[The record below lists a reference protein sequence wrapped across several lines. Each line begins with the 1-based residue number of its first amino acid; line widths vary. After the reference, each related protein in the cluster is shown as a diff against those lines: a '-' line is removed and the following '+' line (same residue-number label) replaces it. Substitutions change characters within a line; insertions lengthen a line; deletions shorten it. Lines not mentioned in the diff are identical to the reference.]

1 MMSMKRKLHVFHIEK
16 PQAISLQLHYKS
28 RDLSLFILLP
38 EDVSGLDQVRGRLWR
53 EDGASVDPCVIWPPY
68 SLILRQLT
76 YIEPLALDLHVII
89 SALQNLVRLVSLPL
103 RKVK

>member
-38 EDVSGLDQVRGRLWR
+38 EDVSGLDQVRGRLC
-53 EDGASVDPCVIWPPY
+53 DGKMVPVLTPVSYGLP
-68 SLILRQLT
+68 IL
-76 YIEPLALDLHVII
+76 
-89 SALQNLVRLVSLPL
+89 
-103 RKVK
+103 